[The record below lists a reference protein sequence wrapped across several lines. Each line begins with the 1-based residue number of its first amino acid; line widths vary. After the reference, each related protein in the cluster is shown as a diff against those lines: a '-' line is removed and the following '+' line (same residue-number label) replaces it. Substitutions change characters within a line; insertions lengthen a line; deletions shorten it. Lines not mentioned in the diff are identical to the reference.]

1 MHKTRGASGP
11 QGSGSEKGN
20 AAVIDATQESSS
32 SRTMNDFIADRLLEA
47 ADLLATQQDNPFRVA
62 AYRRAAESVKALDH
76 DVESILNEGGV
87 EALDRIPNVGKGIA
101 ASIAEM
107 ARTGRWAYL
116 QRLRGSAEP
125 EDLFCAIPGLG
136 PKLAKRLHEE
146 LQVETLEQLEAAL
159 AQSKAPRGVGRRRAA
174 MIKSGLDHLL
184 ARIRPARS
192 KAQEEPPVEVL
203 LDVDREYRE
212 KVARD
217 LLPRIAP
224 KRFNPEAQAWLPVLH
239 STRGKWHFTALH
251 SNTARAHELG
261 RVRDWVVIYF
271 HDDHGGEAQRTVVT
285 ETRGP
290 LRERRVVRGRES
302 ECLTCYEDLS
312 AEESAESGRGG
323 PHRSDQGRD

>member
-1 MHKTRGASGP
+1 M
-11 QGSGSEKGN
+11 
-20 AAVIDATQESSS
+20 IDAAQESSS

-62 AYRRAAESVKALDH
+62 AYRRAAESVKALDL

-125 EDLFCAIPGLG
+125 EDLFCAIPGVG

-146 LQVETLEQLEAAL
+146 LEVETLEQLEAAL

-224 KRFNPEAQAWLPVLH
+224 KRFNPRRRLGCQCCTRPGANGISRRFTRTLPEPMSLAVCGTG
-239 STRGKWHFTALH
+239 SSYIFMTTMA
-251 SNTARAHELG
+251 
-261 RVRDWVVIYF
+261 
-271 HDDHGGEAQRTVVT
+271 
-285 ETRGP
+285 
-290 LRERRVVRGRES
+290 ERR
-302 ECLTCYEDLS
+302 S
-312 AEESAESGRGG
+312 A
-323 PHRSDQGRD
+323 PL